1 MAYSYLVVYGSR
13 LVEGFLLDY
22 LLECLA
28 FFDSSSFVTV
38 DSAGSIKDSDYL
50 LCEVSQICFA
60 CLSDRLRISTVP
72 FFCP

>member
-1 MAYSYLVVYGSR
+1 M
-13 LVEGFLLDY
+13 DY

-50 LCEVSQICFA
+50 LCEVSQTCFA
-60 CLSDRLRISTVP
+60 CLSDRLRISTPKMRVS
-72 FFCP
+72 FHI

>member
-1 MAYSYLVVYGSR
+1 M
-13 LVEGFLLDY
+13 DY
-22 LLECLA
+22 LLERLA

-50 LCEVSQICFA
+50 LCEVSQTCFA

>member
-1 MAYSYLVVYGSR
+1 M
-13 LVEGFLLDY
+13 DY

-50 LCEVSQICFA
+50 LCEVSQTCFA
-60 CLSDRLRISTVP
+60 CLCDRLRISTVP

>member
-1 MAYSYLVVYGSR
+1 M
-13 LVEGFLLDY
+13 DY

-50 LCEVSQICFA
+50 LCEVSQT
-60 CLSDRLRISTVP
+60 CLHVYLTGCGFLRFLSSVP
-72 FFCP
+72 KMRVSFHI